1 MQLNSIIPKENKQW
15 LKMSI
20 VVLIILFISTSIFVL
35 YAFSYNQ
42 KMADLYVDVNYQ
54 GWLKWGSE
62 KHPYENIHEAL
73 EAATR
78 KKTRPIKIHL
88 GSGKYIGSIEIP
100 ENMEIH
106 GESREGVILKN
117 NGIQP
122 ISIVEMK
129 NNSIVSNLTVLGGI
143 TGILA
148 EGKAVIE
155 NCSVRDFKKIGV
167 DASASESEIIIKD
180 CEISNSRG
188 KAFYAQKGR
197 KIQLIG
203 NNIHDNKEEGL
214 DLRQSVSG
222 EIISNKIYNNEE
234 SGIESVVCGSYLR
247 ISKNEIWGNKSNG
260 ITFQYYEDEK
270 KDAEIIIENNRISA
284 ADSEHF
290 AISVA
295 NPSGEKNKPENFW
308 RNSIKIYDDNILEGG
323 IRKRSLEITK
333 K

>member
-1 MQLNSIIPKENKQW
+1 
-15 LKMSI
+15 
-20 VVLIILFISTSIFVL
+20 
-35 YAFSYNQ
+35 
-42 KMADLYVDVNYQ
+42 MADLYINGSYQ

-62 KHPYENIHEAL
+62 KHPYGDIHKAL

-88 GSGKYIGSIEIP
+88 GSGEYIGSIEIP

-106 GESREGVILKN
+106 GESREKVILKSDDPF
-117 NGIQP
+117 QE
-122 ISIVEMK
+122 VKMK
-129 NNSIVSNLTVLGGI
+129 NNSLIANLTILGGA

-148 EGKAVIE
+148 EGTAVIQ

-167 DASASESEIIIKD
+167 DASASESEIIVKD

-197 KIQLIG
+197 KIQLIE

-222 EIISNKIYNNEE
+222 VIISNKIYNNEE

-260 ITFQYYEDEK
+260 ITFQYYEDEN